1 MGLVRVVPALLAVA
15 LVASACA
22 REDDADALPDVED
35 AYAQYNSAPAIMSD
49 GFETMRALESV
60 HMVADIDDEGRRT
73 RLDLAV
79 AESGDCTGRVQ
90 LPGWPQPGDLVVVDG
105 EDYLRAPAEVWA
117 VAEDGDGLVQKYAGR
132 WARGAGLASY
142 CSLEERMRAFERPI
156 DEELAS
162 KDGLG
167 EADGARIVKVS
178 TPTTGGRLRAWV
190 TVDEPHLVP
199 RLELT
204 GGAATGTLEFSGFDE
219 PVEASAPPRKDVVPF
234 TD

>member
-1 MGLVRVVPALLAVA
+1 MVRVVPALLAVA

-35 AYAQYNSAPAIMSD
+35 AYAQYNSAPAIMDD
-49 GFETMRALESV
+49 GFEGMRALESV
-60 HMVADIDDEGRRT
+60 HLVADIDDEGRRT
-73 RLDLAV
+73 RLDLVV
-79 AESGDCTGRVQ
+79 AEDGDCTGRVQ
-90 LPGWPQPGDLVVVDG
+90 LPGWPAPGDLVVADG
-105 EDYLRAPAEVWA
+105 TDYLRAPAEVWA
-117 VAEDGDGLVQKYAGR
+117 TAEDGGRLAQRYAGR
-132 WARGAGLASY
+132 WARGAGMAAY
-142 CSLEERMRAFERPI
+142 CSLEERMRPFERPI
-156 DEELAS
+156 DEDLAS

-167 EADGARIVKVS
+167 ELDGARIVKVS

-204 GGAATGTLEFSGFDE
+204 GGAATGTIDFSGFDE
-219 PVEASAPPRKDVVPF
+219 PVQAEAPPRQDVVPF